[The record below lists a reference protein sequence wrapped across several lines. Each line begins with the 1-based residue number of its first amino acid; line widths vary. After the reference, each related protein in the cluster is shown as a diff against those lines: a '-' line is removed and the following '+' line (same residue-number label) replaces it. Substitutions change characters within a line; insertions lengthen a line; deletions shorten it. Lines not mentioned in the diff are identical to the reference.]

1 MWAVAVTALWG
12 VNFVVIKW
20 SMVDFPPFLLASGR
34 FAMCVLPWIF
44 FIRRPAVSWASLVAF
59 GACGAGQFGLLFFAL
74 RADVSPGLASLIM
87 QSQAFFTIGLSMVLR
102 GERMKQLQY
111 VALGLVVAGIAL
123 IAWHAVSSGDGSIT
137 LIGLAMLL
145 AGAMCWALGNTVV
158 RHAGRIDALGFLVWS
173 SLFAVPP
180 LFLLSLGFEGWD
192 LITRSA
198 RAATWV
204 GWGGMLWQALANTLL
219 GFGVWNWLLAR
230 YPAATVAPFS
240 LLVPVFGMSA
250 STLFLGESLPPW
262 KLAAA
267 VLVMAGLAL
276 NVRASRAGAP

>member
-1 MWAVAVTALWG
+1 
-12 VNFVVIKW
+12 
-20 SMVDFPPFLLASGR
+20 
-34 FAMCVLPWIF
+34 
-44 FIRRPAVSWASLVAF
+44 
-59 GACGAGQFGLLFFAL
+59 
-74 RADVSPGLASLIM
+74 
-87 QSQAFFTIGLSMVLR
+87 
-102 GERMKQLQY
+102 
-111 VALGLVVAGIAL
+111 
-123 IAWHAVSSGDGSIT
+123 
-137 LIGLAMLL
+137 
-145 AGAMCWALGNTVV
+145 MCWALGNTVV

-250 STLFLGESLPPW
+250 STLFLGESLPLW

-276 NVRASRAGAP
+276 NVRASRAGAPPVAP